1 MNITR
6 WNPGKDLLNIEKE
19 FNRLFNSFGGRFGTN
34 KEDDEKLE
42 NAVWMPLTD
51 IIEDKDS
58 YKLNLDLP
66 GVKKEDVK
74 LSYNQGTLTISGERK
89 QESESKDAK
98 FHRIERSYGSYY
110 RSFTLPEKIK
120 EDEIQAEFKDGTL
133 TITIPKA
140 EEVKPK
146 EIAIQIK

>member
-1 MNITR
+1 MNLTR
-6 WNPGKDLLNIEKE
+6 INPAKDLLSIEKE
-19 FNRLFNSFGGRFGTN
+19 FNRLFNSFGNRFGVN
-34 KEDDEKLE
+34 KEGDEKLE

-51 IIEDKDS
+51 IIEDKDNFF
-58 YKLNLDLP
+58 LNLDLP

-74 LSYNQGTLTISGERK
+74 IAYNQGTLTISGERK
-89 QESESKDAK
+89 QESETKEAK

-120 EDEIQAEFKDGTL
+120 EEEIQAEFRDGTL
-133 TITIPKA
+133 KVVIPKS

-146 EIAIQIK
+146 EISIKVK